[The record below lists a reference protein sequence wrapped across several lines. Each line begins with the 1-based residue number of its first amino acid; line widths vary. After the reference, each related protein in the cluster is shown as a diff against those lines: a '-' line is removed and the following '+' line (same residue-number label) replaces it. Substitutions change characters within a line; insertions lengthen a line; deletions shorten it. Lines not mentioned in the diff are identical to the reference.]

1 MGWRG
6 RDTSEGLTHTLTHS
20 HSHSPPHLLTHSRT
34 HWHLLVHRHQFDR
47 GYASDAGVAHNGH
60 QGQGHARAQGRG
72 TRGQVLLHV
81 GVERA
86 ERRLVGNV
94 DQDLGVKCVEE
105 LASWRA
111 APTWGGGRAAVAVR
125 ETGNS
130 CHPDQDRHQGVDALG
145 LE

>member
-1 MGWRG
+1 M
-6 RDTSEGLTHTLTHS
+6 
-20 HSHSPPHLLTHSRT
+20 
-34 HWHLLVHRHQFDR
+34 
-47 GYASDAGVAHNGH
+47 
-60 QGQGHARAQGRG
+60 
-72 TRGQVLLHV
+72 